1 MHILPIL
8 CLTLSPIQ
16 IDGSFHDWEDGVTQ
30 QEDAYF
36 VYQRIEI
43 LSEACLQQLSEQKV
57 VDIGEYTIF
66 FSPKGKGYGVSC
78 KKGDEW
84 ISPYDAGVVFSPTT
98 SATEFELRVN
108 KPKTTEPLLPHELI
122 PKGDI
127 RVVSWNVQFGN
138 ILNDTDRSARIL
150 KALKPDILLL
160 QELDGD
166 DTSEDILNFVNKT
179 LEGNWSSSTSE
190 SNGTKRHHKL
200 KSAIV
205 TSLQPKRFV
214 NIEKLKAICGTVDV
228 KEKPVNFISLHLR
241 CCGGPTGEAEVKRQ
255 EEATSI
261 RLLIDNMQSP
271 RWIIAGDWNLV
282 GTMKPLEIVQSNKL
296 AIVDAYQL
304 DNRLNATWS
313 DTTSSFTPG
322 RLDWMLYSP
331 ETIELVNSFV
341 FDTGDLDM
349 KTLLEENLS
358 AEDTAE
364 FSDHL
369 PLVADFN
376 LIK

>member
-1 MHILPIL
+1 
-8 CLTLSPIQ
+8 
-16 IDGSFHDWEDGVTQ
+16 
-30 QEDAYF
+30 
-36 VYQRIEI
+36 
-43 LSEACLQQLSEQKV
+43 
-57 VDIGEYTIF
+57 
-66 FSPKGKGYGVSC
+66 
-78 KKGDEW
+78 
-84 ISPYDAGVVFSPTT
+84 
-98 SATEFELRVN
+98 
-108 KPKTTEPLLPHELI
+108 
-122 PKGDI
+122 
-127 RVVSWNVQFGN
+127 
-138 ILNDTDRSARIL
+138 
-150 KALKPDILLL
+150 
-160 QELDGD
+160 
-166 DTSEDILNFVNKT
+166 
-179 LEGNWSSSTSE
+179 
-190 SNGTKRHHKL
+190 
-200 KSAIV
+200 
-205 TSLQPKRFV
+205 
-214 NIEKLKAICGTVDV
+214 
-228 KEKPVNFISLHLR
+228 
-241 CCGGPTGEAEVKRQ
+241 
-255 EEATSI
+255 
-261 RLLIDNMQSP
+261 MQSP